1 MEELYNKIRL
11 QFERNL
17 YILEDK
23 PEETIESTIKALWY
37 KAQGNAISAEK
48 VTSLP
53 LVELSDHQK
62 TILNQLVEK
71 RLKGEPLAHI
81 TGRQNF
87 MGIELLSDRRALIP
101 RKETEILGRTALE
114 VCRKIAEKKPL
125 INVFDICCGSG
136 NLGLAIASL
145 QKNTIIHSSDISLEA
160 VELTNENISFLGMNN
175 QVTVLQSDLFTS
187 FESSD
192 YWGQIDLIICNPP
205 YISTSK
211 VSKMASEIADNEPA
225 MAFDGGM
232 VGLKIIQR
240 LIQESPKFL
249 SENGWLIFEIGLGQ
263 GPFVIQLCE
272 KSNNYN
278 QLRSYTDNSENI
290 RVIAVSQAKL

>member
-37 KAQGNAISAEK
+37 KAQGKAISAEK
-48 VTSLP
+48 ATNLT

-71 RLKGEPLAHI
+71 RLNGEPLAHI
-81 TGRQNF
+81 TGHQSF
-87 MGIELLSDRRALIP
+87 MGMELLSDRRALIP
-101 RKETEILGRTALE
+101 RKETEILGRTTLE
-114 VCRKIAEKKPL
+114 VCQKIAEKKPF

-160 VELTNENISFLGMNN
+160 VELTNENISFLGLNN
-175 QVTVLQSDLFTS
+175 QVTVLQSDLFS
-187 FESSD
+187 NFESSD

-211 VSKMASEIADNEPA
+211 VSRMASEITDNEPA

-240 LIQESPKFL
+240 LIQESPRFL
-249 SENGWLIFEIGLGQ
+249 SENGWLIFEVGLGQ

-272 KSNNYN
+272 KSNYYN
-278 QLRSYTDNSENI
+278 QIRSYTDNSENI